1 MKYFLKLI
9 RAKNLIII
17 VMTMIGVAVYLMKSN
32 SYQKVDFHYLDY
44 FLLIFST
51 MIIAAAG
58 NVINDYFDVKADRI
72 NKPEKVII
80 AKFMKPRWAI
90 LWHWTFN
97 LVAFLIAVY
106 LSVKYE
112 TLIFVFVH
120 LLSINLLW
128 FYSVQLKR
136 KLIISNLI
144 IAFLT
149 ALVPLLSVWFFKVL
163 NESSI
168 PFSPYRE
175 ESWSTYLD
183 YSFIYFLAIGAFI
196 QNFAREINKDIHD
209 IQGDLVAH
217 VQSLPMKI
225 GKEKAAY
232 LTIILIQIP
241 LILFIF
247 GFYLFD
253 WFQVNKVTMIL
264 LLLSG
269 AVNFTSALLYI
280 IKKES
285 TLTWINH
292 LMKWSMFFG
301 LICLFS
307 NSL

>member
-9 RAKNLIII
+9 RAKNLLIIL
-17 VMTMIGVAVYLMKSN
+17 MTMIGVAFYLIKTN
-32 SYQKVDFHYLDY
+32 SFQKVDFHYLDY

-80 AKFMKPRWAI
+80 SKFMKPRWAI

-183 YSFIYFLAIGAFI
+183 YSFVYFLAICAFI

-209 IQGDLVAH
+209 IQGDLVTH
-217 VQSLPMKI
+217 VKSLPMKI

-241 LILFIF
+241 LILFVF
-247 GFYLFD
+247 GYYLFD

>member
-17 VMTMIGVAVYLMKSN
+17 LLTMVGVAFYIIQSN
-32 SYQKVDFHYLDY
+32 YYQKVDFNFFDYL
-44 FLLIFST
+44 LLIFST
-51 MIIAAAG
+51 MTIAAAG

-80 AKFMKPRWAI
+80 SKFMKPRWAI
-90 LWHWTFN
+90 LLHWTFN
-97 LVAFLIAVY
+97 LIAFLIAIY
-106 LSVKYE
+106 LSVKYS

-128 FYSVQLKR
+128 FYSVQLKK
-136 KLIISNLI
+136 KLILSNLI
-144 IAFLT
+144 VAFLT
-149 ALVPLLSVWFFKVL
+149 ALVPLLSIWFFKVL
-163 NESSI
+163 NESNI
-168 PFSPYRE
+168 PYSPFIE
-175 ESWSTYLD
+175 ESWTQNLD
-183 YSFIYFLAIGAFI
+183 YSFVYFLAICAFV

-209 IQGDLVAH
+209 VQGDLVTH
-217 VQSLPMKI
+217 VESLPIRI

-232 LTIILIQIP
+232 ITIILIQIP

-247 GFYLFD
+247 SFYVFEWIHL
-253 WFQVNKVTMIL
+253 NKPTMIL

-269 AVNFTSALLYI
+269 AVNFTSAILYI
-280 IKKES
+280 IKKEA

>member
-9 RAKNLIII
+9 RAKNLLIIL
-17 VMTMIGVAVYLMKSN
+17 MTMIGVAFYLIKTN
-32 SYQKVDFHYLDY
+32 SFQKVDFHYLDY

-80 AKFMKPRWAI
+80 SKFMKPRWAI

-97 LVAFLIAVY
+97 LVAFLIAIY
-106 LSVKYE
+106 LSIKYE

-175 ESWSTYLD
+175 ETWSTYLN
-183 YSFIYFLAIGAFI
+183 YSFVYFLAICAFI

-217 VQSLPMKI
+217 VKSLPMKI

-241 LILFIF
+241 LILFVF
-247 GFYLFD
+247 GYYLFD

-264 LLLSG
+264 LVLSG
-269 AVNFTSALLYI
+269 AVNFTSALLYL

>member
-9 RAKNLIII
+9 RAKNLLII

-97 LVAFLIAVY
+97 LVAFLIALY

-183 YSFIYFLAIGAFI
+183 YSFIYFLAICAFI

>member
-9 RAKNLIII
+9 RAKNLLII

-80 AKFMKPRWAI
+80 SKFMKPRWAI
-90 LWHWTFN
+90 LWHWSFN
-97 LVAFLIAVY
+97 LIAFLIAVY
-106 LSVKYE
+106 LSVKYA

-136 KLIISNLI
+136 KLVISNLI

-149 ALVPLLSVWFFKVL
+149 ALVPLLSIWFFKVL

-183 YSFIYFLAIGAFI
+183 YSFIYFLAICAFV

-217 VQSLPMKI
+217 VESLPMKI

-285 TLTWINH
+285 TLTWINP

>member
-9 RAKNLIII
+9 RAKNLLII
-17 VMTMIGVAVYLMKSN
+17 VMTMIGVAFYLMKSN

-183 YSFIYFLAIGAFI
+183 YSFIYFLAICAFI

>member
-9 RAKNLIII
+9 RAKNLLIIL
-17 VMTMIGVAVYLMKSN
+17 MTMIGVAFYLMKSN
-32 SYQKVDFHYLDY
+32 SFQKVDFHYLDY

-80 AKFMKPRWAI
+80 SKFMKPRWAI

-97 LVAFLIAVY
+97 LVAFLIAIY
-106 LSVKYE
+106 LSIKYE

-136 KLIISNLI
+136 KLIISNVI

-175 ESWSTYLD
+175 ETWSTYLN
-183 YSFIYFLAIGAFI
+183 YSFVYFLAICAFI

-209 IQGDLVAH
+209 IQGDLVTH
-217 VQSLPMKI
+217 VKSLPMKI

-241 LILFIF
+241 LILFVF
-247 GFYLFD
+247 GYYLFD

-269 AVNFTSALLYI
+269 AVNFTSALLYL

>member
-1 MKYFLKLI
+1 
-9 RAKNLIII
+9 
-17 VMTMIGVAVYLMKSN
+17 MTMIGVAFYLIKTN
-32 SYQKVDFHYLDY
+32 SFQKVDFHYLDY

-80 AKFMKPRWAI
+80 SKFMKPRWAI

-97 LVAFLIAVY
+97 LVAFLIAIY
-106 LSVKYE
+106 LSIKYE

-136 KLIISNLI
+136 KLIISNII

-175 ESWSTYLD
+175 ETWSTYLN
-183 YSFIYFLAIGAFI
+183 YSFVYFLAICAFI

-217 VQSLPMKI
+217 VKSLPMKI

-241 LILFIF
+241 LILFVF
-247 GFYLFD
+247 GYYLFD

-264 LLLSG
+264 LVLSG
-269 AVNFTSALLYI
+269 AVNFTSALLYL

>member
-9 RAKNLIII
+9 RAKNLLII

-183 YSFIYFLAIGAFI
+183 YSFIYFLAICAFI

-301 LICLFS
+301 LICSFS

>member
-9 RAKNLIII
+9 RAKNLLIIL
-17 VMTMIGVAVYLMKSN
+17 MTMIGVAYYLMKTN
-32 SYQKVDFHYLDY
+32 SFQKVDFHYLDY

-80 AKFMKPRWAI
+80 SKFMKPRWAI

-183 YSFIYFLAIGAFI
+183 YSFVYFLAICAFI

-209 IQGDLVAH
+209 IQGDMVAH
-217 VQSLPMKI
+217 VESLPMKI
-225 GKEKAAY
+225 GKVKAAY

>member
-9 RAKNLIII
+9 RTKNLLIILF
-17 VMTMIGVAVYLMKSN
+17 TMLGVAWYLLQSN
-32 SYQKVDFHYLDY
+32 NYQKVDFDWFDY
-44 FLLIFST
+44 SLLIFST
-51 MIIAAAG
+51 IIIAAAG
-58 NVINDYFDVKADRI
+58 NVINDYFDIKSDLI
-72 NKPEKVII
+72 NKPEKVILS
-80 AKFMKPRWAI
+80 KHLKPRWAI
-90 LWHWTFN
+90 LWHLILN
-97 LVAFLIAVY
+97 AIAFIISIY
-106 LSVKYE
+106 LSVKYS
-112 TLIFVFVH
+112 TLLFVFVH

-136 KLIISNLI
+136 KFIISNLI

-149 ALVPLLSVWFFKVL
+149 ALVPLLSIWFFKVL
-163 NESSI
+163 NESSM
-168 PFSPYRE
+168 PYSPYVE

-183 YSFIYFLAIGAFI
+183 YSFVYFLALCAFV

-209 IQGDLVAH
+209 VEGDLLAQVK
-217 VQSLPMKI
+217 SLPIII

-232 LTIILIQIP
+232 LT
-241 LILFIF
+241 LILLQLPLLTFILS
-247 GFYLFD
+247 FYVFD
-253 WFQVNKVTMIL
+253 WIEVNKATMIL

-269 AVNFTSALLYI
+269 AVNFSSAILYI
-280 IKKES
+280 VKKEA

>member
-1 MKYFLKLI
+1 
-9 RAKNLIII
+9 
-17 VMTMIGVAVYLMKSN
+17 MTMIGVAVYLMKSN

-183 YSFIYFLAIGAFI
+183 YSFIYFLAICAFI

>member
-9 RAKNLIII
+9 RVKNLLIIL
-17 VMTMIGVAVYLMKSN
+17 MTMIGVAYYLIKTN
-32 SYQKVDFHYLDY
+32 SFQKVDFHYLDY

-80 AKFMKPRWAI
+80 SKFMKPRWAI

-183 YSFIYFLAIGAFI
+183 YSFVYFLAICAFI

-209 IQGDLVAH
+209 IQGDMVAH
-217 VQSLPMKI
+217 VESLPMKI
-225 GKEKAAY
+225 GKVKAAY

>member
-9 RAKNLIII
+9 RAKNLLIIF
-17 VMTMIGVAVYLMKSN
+17 MTMIGVAFYLMKSN
-32 SYQKVDFHYLDY
+32 SFQKVDFHYLDY

-80 AKFMKPRWAI
+80 SKFMKPRWAI

-106 LSVKYE
+106 LSVKYQ

-149 ALVPLLSVWFFKVL
+149 ALVPLLSVWYFKVL

-183 YSFIYFLAIGAFI
+183 YTFIYFLAICAFI

-209 IQGDLVAH
+209 IQGDLVTH
-217 VQSLPMKI
+217 VKSLPMKI

-247 GFYLFD
+247 GYYLFD

>member
-9 RAKNLIII
+9 RAKNLLIIL
-17 VMTMIGVAVYLMKSN
+17 MTMIGVAYYLMKTN
-32 SYQKVDFHYLDY
+32 SFQKVDFHYLDY
-44 FLLIFST
+44 FLLIFPT

-80 AKFMKPRWAI
+80 SKFMKPRWAI

-183 YSFIYFLAIGAFI
+183 YSFVYFLAICAFI

-209 IQGDLVAH
+209 IQGDMVAH
-217 VQSLPMKI
+217 VESLPMKI
-225 GKEKAAY
+225 GKVKAAY

>member
-9 RAKNLIII
+9 RVKNLLIIL
-17 VMTMIGVAVYLMKSN
+17 MTMIGVAYYLMKTN
-32 SYQKVDFHYLDY
+32 SFQKVDFHYLDY

-80 AKFMKPRWAI
+80 SKFMKPRWAI

-183 YSFIYFLAIGAFI
+183 YSFVYFLAICAFI

-209 IQGDLVAH
+209 IQGDMVAH
-217 VQSLPMKI
+217 VESLPMKI
-225 GKEKAAY
+225 GKVKAAY

>member
-9 RAKNLIII
+9 RAKNLLIILT
-17 VMTMIGVAVYLMKSN
+17 TMIGVAFYLIKSN
-32 SYQKVDFHYLDY
+32 SFQKVDFHYLDY

-80 AKFMKPRWAI
+80 SKFMKPRWAI

-136 KLIISNLI
+136 KLVISNLI

-175 ESWSTYLD
+175 ESWSTYLN
-183 YSFIYFLAIGAFI
+183 YSFVYFLAICAFI

-209 IQGDLVAH
+209 IQGDLVNH
-217 VQSLPMKI
+217 VKSLPMKI

-247 GFYLFD
+247 GYYLFD

-292 LMKWSMFFG
+292 LMKWSMLFG

>member
-9 RAKNLIII
+9 RAKNLLIIL
-17 VMTMIGVAVYLMKSN
+17 MTMIGVAYYLMKTN
-32 SYQKVDFHYLDY
+32 SFQKVDFHYLDY

-80 AKFMKPRWAI
+80 SKFMKPRWAI

-97 LVAFLIAVY
+97 LIAFLIAVY

-183 YSFIYFLAIGAFI
+183 YSFVYFLAICAFI

-209 IQGDLVAH
+209 IQGDMVAH
-217 VQSLPMKI
+217 VESLPMKI
-225 GKEKAAY
+225 GKVKAAY

>member
-9 RAKNLIII
+9 RAKNLLIIL
-17 VMTMIGVAVYLMKSN
+17 MTMIGVAFYLIKTN
-32 SYQKVDFHYLDY
+32 SFQKVDFHYLDY

-80 AKFMKPRWAI
+80 SKFMKPRWAI

-97 LVAFLIAVY
+97 LVAFLIAIY
-106 LSVKYE
+106 LSIKYE

-136 KLIISNLI
+136 KLIISNII

-175 ESWSTYLD
+175 ETWSTYLN
-183 YSFIYFLAIGAFI
+183 YSFVYFLAICAFI

-217 VQSLPMKI
+217 VKSLPMKI

-241 LILFIF
+241 LILFVF
-247 GFYLFD
+247 GYYLFD

-264 LLLSG
+264 LVLSG
-269 AVNFTSALLYI
+269 AVNFTSALLYL

>member
-9 RAKNLIII
+9 RAKNLLII

-80 AKFMKPRWAI
+80 SKFMKPRWAI
-90 LWHWTFN
+90 LWHWSFN
-97 LVAFLIAVY
+97 LIAFLIAVY
-106 LSVKYE
+106 LSVKYA

-136 KLIISNLI
+136 KLVISNLI

-183 YSFIYFLAIGAFI
+183 YSFIYFLAICAFI

-217 VQSLPMKI
+217 VESLPMKI

-247 GFYLFD
+247 GFYVFD

-280 IKKES
+280 IKKEA

>member
-9 RAKNLIII
+9 RAKNLLII
-17 VMTMIGVAVYLMKSN
+17 VMTMIGVAFYLMKSN

-136 KLIISNLI
+136 KLVISNLI

-183 YSFIYFLAIGAFI
+183 YSFIYFLAICAFI

>member
-9 RAKNLIII
+9 RAKNLLII
-17 VMTMIGVAVYLMKSN
+17 VMTMIGVAFYLMKSN

-80 AKFMKPRWAI
+80 SKFMKPRWAI
-90 LWHWTFN
+90 LWHWSFN
-97 LVAFLIAVY
+97 LIAFLIAVY
-106 LSVKYE
+106 LSVKYA

-136 KLIISNLI
+136 KLVISNLI

-183 YSFIYFLAIGAFI
+183 YSFIYYLAICAFF

-217 VQSLPMKI
+217 VESLPMKI

-247 GFYLFD
+247 GFYVFD

-280 IKKES
+280 IKKEA

>member
-9 RAKNLIII
+9 RAKNLLII
-17 VMTMIGVAVYLMKSN
+17 VMTMIGVAFYLMKSN

-80 AKFMKPRWAI
+80 SKFMKPRWAI
-90 LWHWTFN
+90 LWHWSFN
-97 LVAFLIAVY
+97 LIAFLIAVY
-106 LSVKYE
+106 LSVKYA

-136 KLIISNLI
+136 KLVISNLI

-183 YSFIYFLAIGAFI
+183 YSFIYFLAICAFI

-217 VQSLPMKI
+217 VESLPMKI

-247 GFYLFD
+247 GFYVFD

-280 IKKES
+280 IKKEA

>member
-9 RAKNLIII
+9 RAKNLLIIL
-17 VMTMIGVAVYLMKSN
+17 MTMIGVAFYLIKTN
-32 SYQKVDFHYLDY
+32 SFQKVDFHYLDY

-80 AKFMKPRWAI
+80 SKFMKPRWAI

-97 LVAFLIAVY
+97 LVAFLIAVF

-183 YSFIYFLAIGAFI
+183 YSFVYFLAICAFI

-209 IQGDLVAH
+209 IQGDLVTH
-217 VQSLPMKI
+217 VKSLPMKI

-241 LILFIF
+241 LILFVF
-247 GFYLFD
+247 GYYLFD

>member
-9 RAKNLIII
+9 RAKNLLIIL
-17 VMTMIGVAVYLMKSN
+17 MTMIGVAFYLMKN
-32 SYQKVDFHYLDY
+32 NGFQKVDFHYLDY

-51 MIIAAAG
+51 MVIAAAG

-80 AKFMKPRWAI
+80 SKFMKPRWAI

-97 LVAFLIAVY
+97 LIAFLIAVY

-136 KLIISNLI
+136 KLVISNLI

-149 ALVPLLSVWFFKVL
+149 ALVPLLSIWFFKVL

-183 YSFIYFLAIGAFI
+183 YSFVYFLALCAFI

-209 IQGDLVAH
+209 IQGDLVNH
-217 VQSLPMKI
+217 VKSLPMKI

-232 LTIILIQIP
+232 LTIILIQTP
-241 LILFIF
+241 LVLFVL
-247 GFYLFD
+247 GYYLFD
-253 WFQVNKVTMIL
+253 WFEVNKVTMIL
-264 LLLSG
+264 LLPSG

>member
-9 RAKNLIII
+9 RAKNLLII
-17 VMTMIGVAVYLMKSN
+17 VMTMIGVAFYLMKSN
-32 SYQKVDFHYLDY
+32 SYQKVDFHYADY

-80 AKFMKPRWAI
+80 SKFMKSRWAI
-90 LWHWTFN
+90 LWHWSFN
-97 LVAFLIAVY
+97 LIAFLIAVY
-106 LSVKYE
+106 LSVKYA

-183 YSFIYFLAIGAFI
+183 YSFIYFLAICAFI

-209 IQGDLVAH
+209 IQGDLVAR
-217 VQSLPMKI
+217 VESLPMKI

-247 GFYLFD
+247 GYYFFD

>member
-9 RAKNLIII
+9 RAKNLLII
-17 VMTMIGVAVYLMKSN
+17 VMTMIGVAYYLMKSN

-80 AKFMKPRWAI
+80 SKFMKPRWAI

-183 YSFIYFLAIGAFI
+183 YSFVYFLAICAFI

-209 IQGDLVAH
+209 IQGDMVAH
-217 VQSLPMKI
+217 VESLPMKI
-225 GKEKAAY
+225 GKVKAAY

>member
-9 RAKNLIII
+9 RTKNLLIILF
-17 VMTMIGVAVYLMKSN
+17 TMLGVAWYVLQSN
-32 SYQKVDFHYLDY
+32 NYQKVDFDWFDY
-44 FLLIFST
+44 SLLIFST
-51 MIIAAAG
+51 IIIAAAG
-58 NVINDYFDVKADRI
+58 NVINDYFDIKSDLI
-72 NKPEKVII
+72 NKPEKVILS
-80 AKFMKPRWAI
+80 KHVKPRWAI
-90 LWHWTFN
+90 LWHWILN
-97 LVAFLIAVY
+97 AIAFIISIY
-106 LSVKYE
+106 LSVKYS
-112 TLIFVFVH
+112 TLLFVFVH

-136 KLIISNLI
+136 KFIISNLI

-149 ALVPLLSVWFFKVL
+149 ALVPLLSIWFFKVL
-163 NESSI
+163 NESSM
-168 PFSPYRE
+168 PYSPYVE

-183 YSFIYFLAIGAFI
+183 YSFVYFLALCAFV

-209 IQGDLVAH
+209 VEGDLLAQVK
-217 VQSLPMKI
+217 SLPIII

-232 LTIILIQIP
+232 LT
-241 LILFIF
+241 LILLQLPLLTFILS
-247 GFYLFD
+247 FYVFD
-253 WFQVNKVTMIL
+253 WIEVNKATMIL

-269 AVNFTSALLYI
+269 AVNFSSAILYI
-280 IKKES
+280 VKKEA

>member
-9 RAKNLIII
+9 RAKNLLIIL
-17 VMTMIGVAVYLMKSN
+17 MTMIGVAYYLIKTN
-32 SYQKVDFHYLDY
+32 SFQKVDFHYLDY

-80 AKFMKPRWAI
+80 SKFMKPRWAI

-183 YSFIYFLAIGAFI
+183 YSFVYFLAICAFI

-209 IQGDLVAH
+209 IQGDIVAH
-217 VQSLPMKI
+217 VESLPMKI
-225 GKEKAAY
+225 GKVKAAY

>member
-1 MKYFLKLI
+1 
-9 RAKNLIII
+9 
-17 VMTMIGVAVYLMKSN
+17 MKSN

-183 YSFIYFLAIGAFI
+183 YSFIYFLAICAFI

>member
-9 RAKNLIII
+9 RAKNLLII
-17 VMTMIGVAVYLMKSN
+17 VMTMIGVAFYLMKSN

-80 AKFMKPRWAI
+80 SKFMKPRWAI
-90 LWHWTFN
+90 LWHWSFN
-97 LVAFLIAVY
+97 LIAFLIAVY
-106 LSVKYE
+106 LSVKYA

-136 KLIISNLI
+136 KLVISNLI

-183 YSFIYFLAIGAFI
+183 YSFIYFLAICAFI

-217 VQSLPMKI
+217 VESLPMKI

-241 LILFIF
+241 LILFVF
-247 GFYLFD
+247 GYYFFD

>member
-1 MKYFLKLI
+1 MKYFFKLI

-17 VMTMIGVAVYLMKSN
+17 LMTMVGVAFYLIQSN
-32 SYQKVDFHYLDY
+32 YYQKVDFNFIDYL
-44 FLLIFST
+44 LLIFST

-80 AKFMKPRWAI
+80 SKFMKPRWAI
-90 LWHWTFN
+90 LLHWTFN
-97 LVAFLIAVY
+97 LFAFLIAIY
-106 LSVKYE
+106 LSVKYS

-120 LLSINLLW
+120 LISINLLW
-128 FYSVQLKR
+128 FYSVKLKK
-136 KLIISNLI
+136 KLILSNFI
-144 IAFLT
+144 VAFLT

-163 NESSI
+163 NESTI
-168 PFSPYRE
+168 PYSPFVE
-175 ESWSTYLD
+175 ESWTQNLD
-183 YSFIYFLAIGAFI
+183 YSFVYFLAICAFV

-209 IQGDLVAH
+209 VQGDLVTH
-217 VQSLPMKI
+217 VESLPIRI

-232 LTIILIQIP
+232 ITIILIQIP

-247 GFYLFD
+247 SFYVFEWIHL
-253 WFQVNKVTMIL
+253 NKPTMIL

-280 IKKES
+280 IKKEA

-301 LICLFS
+301 LICLYS

>member
-9 RAKNLIII
+9 RANNLLIIL
-17 VMTMIGVAVYLMKSN
+17 MTMIGVAFYLIKTN
-32 SYQKVDFHYLDY
+32 SFQKVDFHYLDY

-80 AKFMKPRWAI
+80 SKFMKPRWAI

-183 YSFIYFLAIGAFI
+183 YSFVYFLAICAFI

-209 IQGDLVAH
+209 IQGDLVTH
-217 VQSLPMKI
+217 VKSLPMKI

-241 LILFIF
+241 LILFVF
-247 GFYLFD
+247 GYYLFD